1 MRLCQTWIK
10 LFTAPGRGLRSR
22 RPPSPPTSAMRPS
35 HWHSQASS
43 RWPPAHS
50 ARAPRTPPL
59 KSALGRTC
67 ISSSGPWMPGDGRGC
82 GSGSGFGG
90 AGVCLG
96 TGSGT
101 TSAALWKSTSTASDV
116 GPGSA
121 TSCDLLFLIQTSC
134 SAAPPALSP
143 LASSA
148 DPDFSFPASQPR
160 FSLIDQASH
169 GSE

>member
-1 MRLCQTWIK
+1 MDRTIYSAWAWAQISPAS
-10 LFTAPGRGLRSR
+10 FSSDLRDAAF
-22 RPPSPPTSAMRPS
+22 PLAL
-35 HWHSQASS
+35 SS
-43 RWPPAHS
+43 LQSVAPAHS

-67 ISSSGPWMPGDGRGC
+67 ISSSGPWMPVDGHGC

-101 TSAALWKSTSTASDV
+101 TSAALWKLTSIACDV

-121 TSCDLLFLIQTSC
+121 TSCDLLFLIQTFC

-148 DPDFSFPASQPR
+148 DPDFSSPASQPQ
-160 FSLIDQASH
+160 FSLTDRASH